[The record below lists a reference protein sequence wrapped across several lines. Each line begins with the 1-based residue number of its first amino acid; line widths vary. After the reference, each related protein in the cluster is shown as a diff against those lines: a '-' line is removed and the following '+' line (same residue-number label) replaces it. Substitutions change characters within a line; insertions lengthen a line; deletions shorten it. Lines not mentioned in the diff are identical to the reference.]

1 MDKFDG
7 KAKMY
12 LQEDNGGF
20 GLLITDGFGHW
31 FYWGENELPVELTEN
46 AATNVKILQDAIQSG
61 EMYNARDFVDEC
73 INFDTFTAHIIKRY
87 TKSAS
92 INDIAAIENSERDF
106 DFTKWFA
113 VDKEKN

>member
-31 FYWGENELPVELTEN
+31 FYWGENEIPGELTEN
-46 AATNVKILQDAIQSG
+46 AATNVRILQEEIQNGDLYSAK
-61 EMYNARDFVDEC
+61 EFIDEC
-73 INFDTFTAHIIKRY
+73 LDREIYARHIIPRY
-87 TKSAS
+87 IKAVNV
-92 INDIAAIENSERDF
+92 NDVAAIENSERNC
-106 DFTKWFA
+106 DFTTWYMIN
-113 VDKEKN
+113 KED

>member
-20 GLLITDGFGHW
+20 GLLITDGFGYW

-46 AATNVKILQDAIQSG
+46 GPTNVRILQDAIQSG
-61 EMYNARDFVDEC
+61 EMYGAKEFIDECLVDE
-73 INFDTFTAHIIKRY
+73 IFRKHNIPRY
-87 TKSAS
+87 TKTAS
-92 INDIAAIENSERDF
+92 INDIAAIENSGRSCDYTE
-106 DFTKWFA
+106 WFA
-113 VDKEKN
+113 VDKEV